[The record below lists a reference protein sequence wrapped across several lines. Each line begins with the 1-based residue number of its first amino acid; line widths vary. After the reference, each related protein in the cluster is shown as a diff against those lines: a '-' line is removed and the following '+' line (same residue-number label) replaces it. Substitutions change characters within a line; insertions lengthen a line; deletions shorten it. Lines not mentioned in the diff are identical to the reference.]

1 MSLPAPAAP
10 GVTGIPQIPGL
21 TREERRSRPSGSGHT
36 NSPGDVPSSGAR
48 QGPPVLQ
55 PGERAPGRDVM
66 SLGTMGSAP
75 EPPHP
80 ASPPF
85 SPSLRSQGATS
96 GEDLAPAWVFEGSFS
111 LAGRSRSWQRAEFIL
126 HGMSAFA
133 PAPLCSSRFPADPPR
148 PLLPKILQESP
159 GAPDMESLSVSLTR
173 MRLLEVFFPISL
185 TFVQHF
191 SPFPPQREQ
200 LLLHSAVEGL
210 QGPET
215 STLLL
220 SWMEKIP
227 KDTRNWLQMAF
238 PYFSGQ
244 IYSKYLFQTHTPN
257 SNVL

>member
-21 TREERRSRPSGSGHT
+21 TREERRSRPSGSRHT

-80 ASPPF
+80 ASSPF

-96 GEDLAPAWVFEGSFS
+96 GEDLAPAWVFEGSFP
-111 LAGRSRSWQRAEFIL
+111 LAGRSRSWQRAELIL

-133 PAPLCSSRFPADPPR
+133 PAPLCSSQLIRHGHFSLKSCR
-148 PLLPKILQESP
+148 NLRVLQTWSH
-159 GAPDMESLSVSLTR
+159 SVSASRGRGSL
-173 MRLLEVFFPISL
+173 RL
-185 TFVQHF
+185 F
-191 SPFPPQREQ
+191 SPFPWLLYSISHLFPHRESSSSSIQ
-200 LLLHSAVEGL
+200 LWKGCRALRHQLCSSAGWRRFPRTRGIGFKWPFPIFL
-210 QGPET
+210 GRY
-215 STLLL
+215 
-220 SWMEKIP
+220 IP
-227 KDTRNWLQMAF
+227 NT
-238 PYFSGQ
+238 
-244 IYSKYLFQTHTPN
+244 YSKHILQTAMCCN
-257 SNVL
+257 

>member
-21 TREERRSRPSGSGHT
+21 TREERRSRPSGSRHT

-80 ASPPF
+80 TSSPF

-96 GEDLAPAWVFEGSFS
+96 GEDLAPAWVFEGFS
-111 LAGRSRSWQRAEFIL
+111 SCRKEPELAESGVN
-126 HGMSAFA
+126 
-133 PAPLCSSRFPADPPR
+133 PARDERVCSCASLQLPADPPR

-159 GAPDMESLSVSLTR
+159 SAPDMESLSVSLTR
-173 MRLLEVFFPISL
+173 MRLLEVFLPISL
-185 TFVQHF
+185 AFVQHF

-227 KDTRNWLQMAF
+227 KDTRNWLQVTF